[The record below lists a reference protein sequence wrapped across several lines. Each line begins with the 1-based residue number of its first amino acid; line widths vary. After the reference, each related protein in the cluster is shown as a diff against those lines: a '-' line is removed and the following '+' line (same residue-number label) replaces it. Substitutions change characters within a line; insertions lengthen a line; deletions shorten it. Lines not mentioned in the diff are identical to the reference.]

1 MNIAIL
7 ASAERELDEAVE
19 YYESQQFGLGTRF
32 RNEVILALHRIQLH
46 PQAYPLLS
54 ARARRCL
61 VSRFPYGI
69 IYQHKPESHLVLV
82 VAIAHL
88 HRKPDYW
95 QSRT

>member
-7 ASAERELDEAVE
+7 ASAERELDDAVE

-32 RNEVILALHRIQLH
+32 RNEVLLAFHRIQLH
-46 PQAYPLLS
+46 PLSYQVLS

-69 IYQHKPESHLVLV
+69 IYQYKPESNLVLV

-95 QSRT
+95 NSRA